1 MRRYYLLALAVLLT
15 TTTACTQQPSPVVQ
29 YRLPELLASPAAC
42 PIGFTAR
49 ASGTAVMVQTK
60 DGKGKEP
67 AHSVALQFKSN
78 NTRRVESATVTI
90 HGIRQTNLYLKT
102 RGTTEANTSR
112 TFYLHPNAGS
122 DGIAQDQVSV
132 AGVTTLR
139 SAEITEMRYSDGT
152 VWHPSKLSACQAAI
166 SGLRLINTPAK

>member
-1 MRRYYLLALAVLLT
+1 MRRYYLLALAALFC
-15 TTTACTQQPSPVVQ
+15 TAAYPQQPSPVVQ
-29 YRLPELLASPAAC
+29 YRLPELQASPAAC
-42 PIGFTAR
+42 PISFTAR

-67 AHSVALQFKSN
+67 AHSVSLQFKSN
-78 NTRRVESATVTI
+78 DTRRVESATVTI

-102 RGTTEANTSR
+102 RGATEVNTSR
-112 TFYLHPNAGS
+112 TFSLHPNAGS
-122 DGIAQDQVSV
+122 DGIVQDQVSV

-139 SAEITEMRYSDGT
+139 SAEITEMRYTDGT

>member
-1 MRRYYLLALAVLLT
+1 MRRYYLLALAALLSA
-15 TTTACTQQPSPVVQ
+15 TACTQQPSPVVQ
-29 YRLPELLASPAAC
+29 YRLPELQAPPAAC

-49 ASGTAVMVQTK
+49 ANGTAVVVQTK
-60 DGKGKEP
+60 DGRGKEP

-90 HGIRQTNLYLKT
+90 HGIRQTNLYLKAG
-102 RGTTEANTSR
+102 GTTEVNTAR
-112 TFYLHPNAGS
+112 TFYLHPNAAS
-122 DGIAQDQVSV
+122 DGMAQDQVSV
-132 AGVTTLR
+132 SGITTLR

-166 SGLRLINTPAK
+166 SGFRLVDTPSH

>member
-1 MRRYYLLALAVLLT
+1 MRRYYLLALAALLST
-15 TTTACTQQPSPVVQ
+15 TGYPQQPSPVVQ
-29 YRLPELLASPAAC
+29 YRLPELQASPAAC

-60 DGKGKEP
+60 DGRGKES

-78 NTRRVESATVTI
+78 DTRRVESATVTI

-102 RGTTEANTSR
+102 RGATQANISR
-112 TFYLHPNAGS
+112 TFYLHPNVGS
-122 DGIAQDQVSV
+122 DGLAQDQVSV
-132 AGVTTLR
+132 AGITTLR

-166 SGLRLINTPAK
+166 SGFRLINTPVK

>member
-1 MRRYYLLALAVLLT
+1 MRRYYLLALAALL

-49 ASGTAVMVQTK
+49 ASGTPVMVQTK

-67 AHSVALQFKSN
+67 AHSVSLQFKSN
-78 NTRRVESATVTI
+78 DTRRVESATVTI

-102 RGTTEANTSR
+102 RGATEANTSR

-122 DGIAQDQVSV
+122 DGIVQDQVSV
-132 AGVTTLR
+132 AGITTLR
-139 SAEITEMRYSDGT
+139 SAEITEMRYTDGT
-152 VWHPSKLSACQAAI
+152 LWHPSKLSACQAAI
-166 SGLRLINTPAK
+166 SGFRLINTPAK

>member
-1 MRRYYLLALAVLLT
+1 MRRHYLLALAALLS
-15 TTTACTQQPSPVVQ
+15 TTAYPQQPSPVVQ

-49 ASGTAVMVQTK
+49 ANGTAVMVQTK
-60 DGKGKEP
+60 DGKSKEP

-90 HGIRQTNLYLKT
+90 HGIRQTNLFLKT
-102 RGTTEANTSR
+102 PAATETNISR

-122 DGIAQDQVSV
+122 DRLAQDQVSV
-132 AGVTTLR
+132 AGITTLR
-139 SAEITEMRYSDGT
+139 SAEIIEMRYSDGSI
-152 VWHPSKLSACQAAI
+152 WHPSRGSACQAAI
-166 SGLRLINTPAK
+166 SDFRLVDTPSK